1 MYPSEDVRS
10 AIAYIFLKIYSSNS
24 ISTVGIF
31 SSIDAIVTKGI
42 LSVLKSGSTKYLIK
56 TGLEL
61 LFEIISGKNEL
72 LIETII
78 CCIRIFAHYS
88 LFFEKCHI
96 LYGVNTLLDVAVIL
110 LKLKNWRLLCMV
122 FDLLSILNSK
132 KASAV
137 VSSQSSITGQALKL
151 VENSFKIHNPQ
162 VLLAVSNFFCTVLK
176 NEHLPSSV
184 SSQLFSIVQMCM
196 KNFQKFFSSRSH
208 LSAEVKNFHENHIE
222 NLPLEVD
229 LLKNGLDILCCLLH
243 ERSEL
248 GLHCKSGRIAKQNT
262 SCGSASFSKPGCRAP
277 WVLRKQSQGF
287 FRSEECFSCPII
299 EDDGTSLNTSCKND
313 FQTAVHACISA
324 LDEIF
329 VPYCLLL
336 NTNSMVKDV
345 SHYHLVQVLL
355 EIFEDPVE
363 SKLLTC
369 FAKKLVKAKMFSHIW
384 NIKISR
390 LLLSRVSFEESS
402 TKCNHCLASL
412 LKFLLQKH
420 KDLDTH
426 METIKIG
433 LVELN
438 CPIDECSSVLSQ
450 KCEPQSE
457 MTASPILC
465 SVQMTLLCLCYVT
478 YLNDA
483 PIVKTKTL
491 TPHLVYYITCN
502 FEFILSSTFI
512 LKHLIFLLAMCIHE
526 NIEFQTGLTEV
537 SATMWDALSNITC
550 PVEVY
555 THHEVLLEWTFRNP
569 QFNSFSSF
577 VLQAWMKF
585 SFCSSN
591 STILQKTFSVLL
603 KLLCNSDVAQE
614 TFIRQFDSN
623 SEMSF
628 HFLQNA
634 FESEVYQNEDIKIK
648 EKFVI
653 FIHALVQ
660 HIQNCT
666 LRILVVKNHINE
678 KIDDGFLPFGLEC
691 MLWCYRKVSAIN
703 SQIDMKFVFHV
714 TNFCC
719 NSSFEDCKTLILCLK
734 LLQFV
739 SSFKDHDSREY
750 YKHENSFSSDFKVA

>member
-229 LLKNGLDILCCLLH
+229 LLKNGLDILCCLL
-243 ERSEL
+243 
-248 GLHCKSGRIAKQNT
+248 Q
-262 SCGSASFSKPGCRAP
+262 
-277 WVLRKQSQGF
+277 VLRKQSQGF

-390 LLLSRVSFEESS
+390 LLLSRVCVFMKTSNF
-402 TKCNHCLASL
+402 KLV
-412 LKFLLQKH
+412 LQK
-420 KDLDTH
+420 
-426 METIKIG
+426 
-433 LVELN
+433 
-438 CPIDECSSVLSQ
+438 
-450 KCEPQSE
+450 
-457 MTASPILC
+457 
-465 SVQMTLLCLCYVT
+465 
-478 YLNDA
+478 
-483 PIVKTKTL
+483 
-491 TPHLVYYITCN
+491 
-502 FEFILSSTFI
+502 
-512 LKHLIFLLAMCIHE
+512 
-526 NIEFQTGLTEV
+526 
-537 SATMWDALSNITC
+537 
-550 PVEVY
+550 
-555 THHEVLLEWTFRNP
+555 
-569 QFNSFSSF
+569 
-577 VLQAWMKF
+577 
-585 SFCSSN
+585 
-591 STILQKTFSVLL
+591 
-603 KLLCNSDVAQE
+603 
-614 TFIRQFDSN
+614 
-623 SEMSF
+623 
-628 HFLQNA
+628 
-634 FESEVYQNEDIKIK
+634 
-648 EKFVI
+648 
-653 FIHALVQ
+653 
-660 HIQNCT
+660 
-666 LRILVVKNHINE
+666 
-678 KIDDGFLPFGLEC
+678 
-691 MLWCYRKVSAIN
+691 
-703 SQIDMKFVFHV
+703 
-714 TNFCC
+714 
-719 NSSFEDCKTLILCLK
+719 
-734 LLQFV
+734 
-739 SSFKDHDSREY
+739 
-750 YKHENSFSSDFKVA
+750 